1 MYICLID
8 DTNGTPPKKK
18 TSSSEEKTTAAVDF
32 QRYSKIIGMK
42 II

>member
-1 MYICLID
+1 MIPMV
-8 DTNGTPPKKK
+8 PPKKNK